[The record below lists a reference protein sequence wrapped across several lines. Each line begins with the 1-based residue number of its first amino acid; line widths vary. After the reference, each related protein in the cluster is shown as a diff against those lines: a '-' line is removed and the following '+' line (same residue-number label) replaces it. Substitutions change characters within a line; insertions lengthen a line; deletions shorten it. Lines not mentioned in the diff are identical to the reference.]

1 MLTTIRIFILSLLLL
16 ISACSEQPEVHQYRF
31 SGPIMGTQYT
41 VKVLVDVPL
50 SEANEAEIDKAILAE
65 LAQVDRLMST
75 YKADS
80 EVSRFNLAPV
90 GTQLPISSQTYEV
103 IQAATTVHARSNGA
117 FDMTVGP
124 LVELWGFGADPSK
137 SRVPDAAAIEKV
149 KAQLA
154 GQRFKLEP
162 NSITK
167 FAELSIDLSALAKG
181 YAVDQVAAMLKAR
194 TFRNYMVEVG
204 GELVVAGNNASGGP
218 WRLGVEMPD
227 ALAQQAV
234 NVVTMT
240 QGALATSGDYR
251 NYFESGGKRYS
262 HTIDPKTG
270 YPIEH
275 KLASVSVL
283 AQSCMQADAW
293 ATALMVLGE
302 QDGLALAQAQ
312 GLDAMFIYRKPDG
325 FGLSYSGNFKSYVQQ
340 LAH

>member
-1 MLTTIRIFILSLLLL
+1 MLTTIRIFILSILVL

-31 SGPIMGTQYT
+31 SGPIMGTQYS

-50 SEANEAEIDKAILAE
+50 SAANEAQLGEAILAE
-65 LAQVDRLMST
+65 LVQVDRLMST
-75 YKADS
+75 YKAES
-80 EVSRFNLAPV
+80 EISRFNRAPV
-90 GTQLPISSQTYEV
+90 GTQLPLSSQTYEV
-103 IQAATTVHARSNGA
+103 LQAATRVHARSNGA

-124 LVELWGFGADPSK
+124 LVELWGFGADPRANS
-137 SRVPDAAAIEKV
+137 VPSAERIAQV
-149 KAQLA
+149 KAQLKGERFRLA
-154 GQRFKLEP
+154 GEA
-162 NSITK
+162 ITK
-167 FAELSIDLSALAKG
+167 LADVSLDLSALAKG

-194 TFRNYMVEVG
+194 TFRNFMVEVG

-262 HTIDPKTG
+262 HTINPHTG

-283 AQSCMQADAW
+283 AQTCIQADAW

-302 QDGLALAQAQ
+302 KEGLALAQAL
-312 GLDAMFIYRKPDG
+312 GLDAMFIYRKTGG
-325 FGLSYSGNFKSYVQQ
+325 FGLSYSGNFESYVQQ
-340 LAH
+340 LTQ